1 MEVSTVSSMIDEYTK
16 WIRSRVE
23 IKKVSETEYVE
34 VTTPFLDRDNDTIQL
49 FIKGIDTKKIR
60 LSDGGDTISGLNLI
74 GMDISRGKRMEL
86 VEGLLRQNGAEL
98 EGTEI
103 VVMTTYENFPIAK
116 NNIIRA
122 ILAINDLYY
131 LTPKTVST
139 LFKEEV
145 EEFLQKNEIRYTT
158 GFGLIGK
165 SGLYQ
170 PFHFLIQSA
179 HQEII
184 MQAIG
189 RPMRQW
195 ISLFI
200 MSWNDVATLRK
211 QEAASFGVLNDEN
224 IVIDESLIQA
234 MKSYDI
240 RPFLW
245 SKKETLLA
253 EIKG

>member
-1 MEVSTVSSMIDEYTK
+1 MSLCWLIPRFTWKAKV
-16 WIRSRVE
+16 
-23 IKKVSETEYVE
+23 KKCFAYGKY
-34 VTTPFLDRDNDTIQL
+34 FL
-49 FIKGIDTKKIR
+49 
-60 LSDGGDTISGLNLI
+60 
-74 GMDISRGKRMEL
+74 M
-86 VEGLLRQNGAEL
+86 L
-98 EGTEI
+98 EW
-103 VVMTTYENFPIAK
+103 
-116 NNIIRA
+116 A

-145 EEFLQKNEIRYTT
+145 EKFLQKNKIRYTT

-179 HQEII
+179 HHEII